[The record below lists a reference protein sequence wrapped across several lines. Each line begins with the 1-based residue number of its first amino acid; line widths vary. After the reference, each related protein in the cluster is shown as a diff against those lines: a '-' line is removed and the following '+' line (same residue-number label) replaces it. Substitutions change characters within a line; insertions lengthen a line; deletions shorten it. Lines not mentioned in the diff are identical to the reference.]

1 MHSAFMRGTEEVR
14 NENNGW
20 LWMKKGYPKKKTEGL
35 IQATQN
41 QSLQTRW
48 MNTTQVEQLILWNE
62 KCLKNVWTCQ
72 ACCVKV

>member
-48 MNTTQVEQLILWNE
+48 MNTT
-62 KCLKNVWTCQ
+62 
-72 ACCVKV
+72 